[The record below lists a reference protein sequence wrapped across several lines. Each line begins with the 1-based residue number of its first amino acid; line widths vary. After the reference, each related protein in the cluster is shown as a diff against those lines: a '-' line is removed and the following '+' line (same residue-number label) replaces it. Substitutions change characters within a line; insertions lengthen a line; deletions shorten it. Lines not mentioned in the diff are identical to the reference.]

1 MENYSQNRILFIH
14 IPKSAGSSFRETL
27 IKPNNLSYKNYRGI
41 RKLIFDY
48 KKINAIG
55 GHMPYGVH
63 LFFREYQ
70 YITFL
75 RDPVQRAISHYFFMK
90 QKPIGK
96 YPNANKPHRT
106 LHNKTKL
113 EDIFKATQ
121 FHKYYFSVFSLIDNL
136 QTRYLAGYKYFWM
149 PSNSN
154 VLLNAAMNNLR
165 NNISLFGIKED
176 YDNSLKIFENYFN
189 WKRIKFKSRLRNTR
203 IDKKVSEKE
212 LQIIKQNNKLDII
225 LYDYALEL
233 YEKNKKLYL

>member
-1 MENYSQNRILFIH
+1 
-14 IPKSAGSSFRETL
+14 
-27 IKPNNLSYKNYRGI
+27 
-41 RKLIFDY
+41 
-48 KKINAIG
+48 
-55 GHMPYGVH
+55 
-63 LFFREYQ
+63 
-70 YITFL
+70 
-75 RDPVQRAISHYFFMK
+75 
-90 QKPIGK
+90 
-96 YPNANKPHRT
+96 
-106 LHNKTKL
+106 
-113 EDIFKATQ
+113 
-121 FHKYYFSVFSLIDNL
+121 
-136 QTRYLAGYKYFWM
+136 M

-189 WKRIKFKSRLRNTR
+189 WKRIKFKSLLRNTR

>member
-1 MENYSQNRILFIH
+1 
-14 IPKSAGSSFRETL
+14 
-27 IKPNNLSYKNYRGI
+27 
-41 RKLIFDY
+41 
-48 KKINAIG
+48 
-55 GHMPYGVH
+55 
-63 LFFREYQ
+63 
-70 YITFL
+70 
-75 RDPVQRAISHYFFMK
+75 MK

-96 YPNANKPHRT
+96 YPNANKPHRI

-113 EDIFKATQ
+113 EDIFKTTQ

-154 VLLNAAMNNLR
+154 VLLNAAMNNLDKYFFVWNQR
-165 NNISLFGIKED
+165 Y